1 MSTSSTQSQLAEAVK
16 RIDQQFGT
24 GYAKDH
30 PELVGSYLVAHA
42 IREIDETLASTA
54 QSLLDLSSK
63 TGPFLKLLGIGK

>member
-1 MSTSSTQSQLAEAVK
+1 MGTSNTQPQLADAMK

-24 GYAKDH
+24 GYAKEH

-54 QSLLDLSSK
+54 QSLLDFSSK
-63 TGPFLKLLGIGK
+63 TGPLLKLLGIGR